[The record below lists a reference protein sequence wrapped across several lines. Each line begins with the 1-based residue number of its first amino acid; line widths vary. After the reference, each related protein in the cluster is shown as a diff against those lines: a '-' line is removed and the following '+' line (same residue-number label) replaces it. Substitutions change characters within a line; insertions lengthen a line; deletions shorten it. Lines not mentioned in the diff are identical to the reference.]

1 MDQFMYS
8 IKHSHQYRRLLL
20 PKQTSFRRES
30 PWSRRPKLQK
40 LLQKKQK
47 HLRMHMKYQLPTF
60 KRGSLTIK
68 RRTMKVLMSSRR
80 PRRKKQLHINRSIIV
95 NHLLLCNHLT
105 KLRRSSLQRYTKP
118 SLHSRTFVL
127 YRNLLKIRRDSLR
140 RHQVEPHLTL
150 ARPGRSEKWPTL
162 ASTATAQLG
171 KTRIS

>member
-8 IKHSHQYRRLLL
+8 IKHSHQFHRPPQL
-20 PKQTSFRRES
+20 KQTSFRRES
-30 PWSRRPKLQK
+30 PWSRQPKLQK

-47 HLRMHMKYQLPTF
+47 HLRMHMKYRLPTF

-80 PRRKKQLHINRSIIV
+80 PRRKKQLRINRSIIV

-118 SLHSRTFVL
+118 SRHSRTFAL
-127 YRNLLKIRRDSLR
+127 YRSLPKSRRDSLR
-140 RHQVEPHLTL
+140 KHQAEPHLTL

-162 ASTATAQLG
+162 ASTVTVQLG